1 MCHTLLEI
9 PKKRANINHWLLFMK
24 VINVSLSAL
33 LLVARFG
40 EGSLL
45 CLLHRCVRIA
55 PLTSLSPATSL
66 SSAFCHLVRKYDI
79 TLPFDPHSQES
90 ADWMI
95 GLERTSTLTLN
106 SILLMSGAISNDDM
120 RSHTRADRT
129 GQCVCWG
136 WCTCAYSVRVCVC
149 VWSCW
154 GLYRS
159 DV

>member
-40 EGSLL
+40 EGSL
-45 CLLHRCVRIA
+45 VRVRFTA
-55 PLTSLSPATSL
+55 VSGEHPEPLSLPHATSL

-79 TLPFDPHSQES
+79 TLPFDPRRQES

-95 GLERTSTLTLN
+95 GLERTSTLTPN
-106 SILLMSGAISNDDM
+106 SILLMSGAISNDD
-120 RSHTRADRT
+120 TR
-129 GQCVCWG
+129 C
-136 WCTCAYSVRVCVC
+136 
-149 VWSCW
+149 
-154 GLYRS
+154 
-159 DV
+159 